1 MEKKKKWIR
10 IKMLDK
16 SQILILVPTFNEAG
30 SIAKT
35 IKELVALEYDVL
47 VIDDGSTDGSAHIA
61 RSSGALVLQIPFNLG
76 VGGALRAG
84 FQHACRL
91 GYEAVI
97 QVDADGQHPANQIVD
112 LINEA
117 NSHNCHMV
125 VGSRFLSDSTTMK
138 VGRIRRIPMR
148 LLANS
153 ASRAAGVS
161 ITDATSGFR
170 LIRQPLLG
178 EFSQSFPSYYLGDTY
193 EALISAGKAGYFI
206 REIPAALHAREV
218 GESSASVSQ
227 AIKFVFKCLLVAALR
242 IHFSIRP
249 FSVAK

>member
-1 MEKKKKWIR
+1 
-10 IKMLDK
+10 MLNK
-16 SQILILVPTFNEAG
+16 SEILVLVPAFNEAG

-35 IKELVALEYDVL
+35 IMELVALEFNVL

-84 FQHACRL
+84 FKYACSH
-91 GYEAVI
+91 GYDAVI
-97 QVDADGQHPANQIVD
+97 QVDADGQHPVNQIVD

-117 NSHNCHMV
+117 NFHKCHMV
-125 VGSRFLSDSTTMK
+125 VGSRFLSDSTTMR
-138 VGRIRRIPMR
+138 VGRVRRIPMR

-170 LIRQPLLG
+170 LIQQPLLG
-178 EFSQSFPSYYLGDTY
+178 EFSQSFPTYYLGDTY
-193 EALISAGKAGYFI
+193 EALISAGKAGYII

-249 FSVAK
+249 VSAIK

>member
-1 MEKKKKWIR
+1 M
-10 IKMLDK
+10 MLEK
-16 SQILILVPTFNEAG
+16 SQVLVLVPAFNEAG
-30 SIAKT
+30 SIART
-35 IKELVALEYDVL
+35 INELVALEFDVL
-47 VIDDGSTDGSAHIA
+47 VINDGSTDESAHVA
-61 RSSGALVLQIPFNLG
+61 RSSGASVLQIPFNLG

-84 FQHACRL
+84 FQHACRH
-91 GYEAVI
+91 GYQAVI

-112 LINEA
+112 LIHEA

-125 VGSRFLSDSTTMK
+125 VGSRFLSDSTTMR

-153 ASRAAGVS
+153 ASRATGVP

-170 LIRQPLLG
+170 LIQQPLLG

-218 GESSASVSQ
+218 GESSASAPQ
-227 AIKFVFKCLLVAALR
+227 AIKFIVKCLLVAALR

>member
-1 MEKKKKWIR
+1 MT
-10 IKMLDK
+10 LNK
-16 SQILILVPTFNEAG
+16 SQILVLVPAFNEAG
-30 SIAKT
+30 SVAKT
-35 IKELVALEYDVL
+35 VRELVALGFDVL
-47 VIDDGSTDGSAHIA
+47 VIDDGSTDESACVA

-84 FQHACRL
+84 FQHACRH

-97 QVDADGQHPANQIVD
+97 QVDADGQHPADQIVD

-117 NSHNCHMV
+117 NSHDCHMV
-125 VGSRFLSDSTTMK
+125 IGSRFLSDSTTMR
-138 VGRIRRIPMR
+138 VGSIRRIPMR

-153 ASRAAGVS
+153 ASRATGVS

-170 LIRQPLLG
+170 LIKQPLLG

-193 EALISAGKAGYFI
+193 EALISAGKAGYSI

-218 GESSASVSQ
+218 GESSASIPQ
-227 AIKFVFKCLLVAALR
+227 AVKFVIKCLLVVALR

-249 FSVAK
+249 FTVVK